1 MTSPLAPRGLL
12 AALTLALA
20 AGSAAQP
27 SGTPRAADPA
37 ATLPG
42 PPAAAAQPG
51 ASAAP
56 QPAVSGDAQRIY
68 ARAKDYLLQVRTLTV
83 AGRSQAGVGSGF
95 VVTDD
100 GLVLTNYHVVAKL
113 AMEPDR
119 YVGETLDT
127 RGERSAV
134 EILGLDVLNDLAV
147 LRVKRSRPGHLTL
160 EPAPDALAQGQRL
173 YSIGNPLDLGFAISE
188 GRFNGVLTR
197 PYYEQILFSGA
208 INPGMSGGPAL
219 DDEGR
224 VVGVNVAKRL
234 DGELISFLVPAR
246 AADALLKRA
255 MATPTP
261 PPARRANG
269 YRDEVARQLA
279 AHQAMMA
286 RRLLAKPFATRPLG
300 PYRAPVHEMPGVRCW
315 GTSSPADKPY
325 QVDRLECRMES
336 ALYVDEG
343 LQVGYVNIRHEHIFA
358 RRLNALRFS
367 RLYSAA
373 FRNEYFGSHRDKRL
387 TGPECTEAF
396 TRGPAKGAPPL
407 RAVLCVRALRKFDAL
422 YDFSL
427 LTATVDDAYGGVQ
440 SRIDVSGVS
449 YDNGLAITRAFLEAI
464 GKGQA

>member
-1 MTSPLAPRGLL
+1 MTSHLALRGLL
-12 AALTLALA
+12 AILTLALA

-27 SGTPRAADPA
+27 AATPPPAGPA
-37 ATLPG
+37 ALPG
-42 PPAAAAQPG
+42 PPTAPTAAAG
-51 ASAAP
+51 P
-56 QPAVSGDAQRIY
+56 QPALSGDAQRIY
-68 ARAKDYLLQVRTLTV
+68 ARAKDQLLQVRTLTV

-95 VVTDD
+95 VVTED

-134 EILGLDVLNDLAV
+134 EILALDVLNDLAV
-147 LRVKRSRPGHLTL
+147 LRIRRSRPGHLEL
-160 EPAPDALAQGQRL
+160 ETSPGALGQGQRL

-224 VVGVNVAKRL
+224 VVGINVAKRL

-246 AADALLKRA
+246 FAEVLLKRA
-255 MATPTP
+255 ATSPTP

-279 AHQAMMA
+279 AHQTMMA
-286 RRLLAKPFATRPLG
+286 QRLLAKPFATRPLG

-343 LQVGYVNIRHEHIFA
+343 LQVGYINIRHEHIFGT
-358 RRLNALRFS
+358 RLNALRFS

-396 TRGPAKGAPPL
+396 TRGPARGAPPL

-427 LTATVDDAYGGVQ
+427 LTATVDGSHAGLQ

-464 GKGQA
+464 GKGQG